1 MGLEST
7 EEIIKSGRSDFA
19 IKGKWAR
26 ILVVDDELP
35 VRDFL
40 RDALLG
46 CNYLV
51 DVAGS
56 CEEAFRKIGSVNY
69 DLVLSDIS
77 LPGSEPDSVL
87 SYCRDNS
94 RSTQVILITGD
105 PDLDD
110 AVRAVKQGAFD
121 YLSKPISPEKLI
133 ERVESALVHASKAH
147 STASEMGSPHK
158 AYEVVRTLGAGNMG
172 VVLLVKKGK
181 HYYAMKI
188 LRREN
193 SSREHRTKVQRFIRE
208 AEILSKIDH
217 PNVIKIF
224 EYGVSEDEQIP
235 YIVMEFIPGRA
246 LNQIIRS
253 ANFSNE
259 QSMYII
265 RQLAEALATVHKFGI
280 LHRDIKPGNI
290 LITDDLKIKLTDF
303 GIAKIEDSELTI
315 TREVLGSPAYMS
327 PESFENSVKCDCRS
341 DIFSMG
347 VIAYELLT
355 GVKPFHGET
364 IGEMMNS
371 IKHHR
376 PIEPLKINN
385 SFPPYLQDVLAKM
398 LAKKPDER
406 FSSADEIL
414 KALDYQDARSQG
426 KEGFTQKLLRT
437 LLLRKPTWE

>member
-7 EEIIKSGRSDFA
+7 EEIIKSGKKEVEL
-19 IKGKWAR
+19 KGKWAR
-26 ILVVDDELP
+26 ILVVDDEIP

-40 RDALLG
+40 RDTLLG
-46 CNYLV
+46 CNYMV

-56 CEEAFRKIGSVNY
+56 CEEAFQKISAVNY
-69 DLVLSDIS
+69 DLVLSDIR
-77 LPGSEPDSVL
+77 LPDSTCDTVL
-87 SYCRDNS
+87 SYCKDNS
-94 RSTQVILITGD
+94 RGTEVILITGD
-105 PDLDD
+105 PYLED

-121 YLSKPISPEKLI
+121 YLSKPIASEKLI
-133 ERVESALVHASKAH
+133 ERVESALAHASRRIN
-147 STASEMGSPHK
+147 TASEMSSPDK

-172 VVLLVKKGK
+172 VVLLVKKNN

-193 SSREHRTKVQRFIRE
+193 SSHEHKIKVQRFIRE
-208 AEILSKIDH
+208 AEILSRINH

-235 YIVMEFIPGRA
+235 YIVMEFIPGRP
-246 LNQIIRS
+246 LNQIMRS

-259 QSMYII
+259 QSIYII
-265 RQLAEALATVHKFGI
+265 RQLAEALGTVHKFGI

-290 LITDDLKIKLTDF
+290 LIADDLKIKLTDF

-315 TREVLGSPAYMS
+315 TREILGSPAYMS
-327 PESFENSVKCDCRS
+327 PESFENSVHCDCRS

-355 GVKPFHGET
+355 GVKPFHGDT

-385 SFPPYLQDVLAKM
+385 TFPPYLQDVLAKM
-398 LAKKPDER
+398 LAKKPEER
-406 FSSADEIL
+406 FSSANEII
-414 KALDYQDARSQG
+414 KALDYEDARGQG